1 MTVCWVWVIA
11 GFLKF
16 EMNDNSKIDKIGQ
29 VLFPD
34 ALTDDSCG

>member
-16 EMNDNSKIDKIGQ
+16 EMNDNSKIDKI
-29 VLFPD
+29 LFPD